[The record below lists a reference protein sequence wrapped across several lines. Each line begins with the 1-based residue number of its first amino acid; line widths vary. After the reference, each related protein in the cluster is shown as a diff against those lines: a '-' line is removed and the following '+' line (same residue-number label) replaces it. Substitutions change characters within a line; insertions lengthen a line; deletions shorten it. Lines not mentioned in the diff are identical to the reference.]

1 MTTIFRAA
9 RVLTPEP
16 LEDAW
21 VRVEGEQIAE
31 VGTGPVPDGVAPG
44 GPAGATPAQPAET
57 RTDDRAEVV
66 DLGDRLLV
74 PGFVDIHAHGG
85 GGAAYTDGAE
95 AARTALA
102 THLAH
107 GTTSAMASL
116 VTDAVDV
123 LERQV
128 RALVPLVR
136 DRELLGIHLEG
147 PWLSELH
154 CGAHDPDLLRD
165 PVRHD
170 VDQLLAAGEGTIRMV
185 TLAVEL
191 LGGVAAVRH
200 LVESG
205 VVVAPGHSHA
215 TYADANLAIDAGAR
229 VATHLFNAERP
240 IHHREPG
247 LIVALLERPE
257 VVVEMIADGVHL
269 HPAMV
274 GDIARLKPRQ
284 FVLVTD
290 AMAAAGSDDGD
301 YELGPLKV
309 EVRGGVARLAG
320 GGAIAGSTLTLDRA
334 VRFCVEHAGIDLVD
348 AVRAATLTPASV
360 FGREDIGRIAP
371 GAYADLVVLGPDLGV
386 EAVYRCGRQVR

>member
-21 VRVEGEQIAE
+21 VRVEGERIVE
-31 VGTGPVPDGVAPG
+31 VGTGPAPTGAVGTG
-44 GPAGATPAQPAET
+44 GSGGSAGAA
-57 RTDDRAEVV
+57 DVSGGSVEVV

-85 GGAAYTDGAE
+85 GGAAYTDGPE

-116 VTDAVDV
+116 VTDTIDV

-128 RALVPLVR
+128 RDLVPLVR

-170 VDQLLAAGEGTIRMV
+170 VDTLLAAGEGTIRMV

-191 LGGVAAVRH
+191 AGGQPAVRH

-215 TYADANLAIDAGAR
+215 TYAEANLAIDGGAR

-257 VVVEMIADGVHL
+257 VLVEMIADGVHL
-269 HPAMV
+269 HSAMV

-290 AMAAAGSDDGD
+290 AMAAAGSADGD
-301 YELGPLKV
+301 YDLGPLKV
-309 EVRGGVARLAG
+309 EVRDGVARLAG

-348 AVRAATLTPASV
+348 AVRAATLTPATV
-360 FGREDIGRIAP
+360 FGRDDIGRIAP
-371 GAYADLVVLGPDLGV
+371 GTYADLVVLGRGLGV
-386 EAVYRCGRQVR
+386 EAVYRCGQLVR